1 MPAVIYNA
9 TVKVT
14 ADAAGAKAEIK
25 ALGDEAQ
32 KVEAKSPQKL
42 GSTLDRIE
50 ASARSANQQFTQS
63 KDRLDLLGR
72 IGSGSLQSIDREVL
86 RLVQHFPLVGQPLSH
101 IMRQLFAARDG
112 FNKFSQ
118 DGERAGA
125 ATVKAVERQAAA
137 LDTLMQR
144 AAAVRQRVAQAQQ
157 DFNEGLK
164 IQYGGRIE
172 TGFLKN
178 FRVAD
183 HEKRAEM
190 IAGAGLSSDFTKQVE
205 RSALQFEK
213 LERNGTQALDAI
225 DAKVAQGTASLAEM
239 GGETEVVGGG
249 FAALAG
255 PLGIALALILS
266 LVVAVGAAGLGLY
279 KLAESTAATADKYHD
294 LSLEVNLSA
303 HELSALDVG
312 AAQVGVKFD
321 QVGSALGIFDKKL
334 EGAAEKSSKLGR
346 VLKANGVDVT
356 DNQKALEG
364 LFTILARL
372 PEGQVQT
379 ALAMEA
385 FGKGG
390 KNMLAIVKQAHGD
403 LPGFIRLLDQMGATI
418 SDKDAAAAHEFDA
431 KLEVLKHQF
440 DAAKVKV
447 GEELLPVFM
456 QLFDNLSSW
465 ISRNQQELRDW
476 GHTFKDVALVII
488 EAAKDIKRQFDETLS
503 GWRTL
508 QSLTPSAAN
517 DPHQTSMSR
526 SANGLWQWTQDQ
538 LAQGSAYI
546 PGNGDPYSQ
555 PGPNAWE
562 QATGHA
568 PSRMVSPQEAEAMG
582 AQARNTRGLLS
593 ALDQLDSQV
602 NAITTKIQDGEAAR
616 VSKLMGESGKEKKE
630 HYKPDDFTSKMLGD
644 GLGVPT
650 PGDPNLRMMIEAYA
664 AMFGIPLWLAFAQI
678 YKESNFKIRPVHHD
692 GVFGL
697 TQMKP
702 DTASAALGRHV
713 TGEQLEKD
721 PKLAL
726 TGWGA
731 EMTRLFHKYGS
742 WELALFGY
750 HNGEGA
756 ADKIYALLEGAK
768 SGAIKKQVA
777 EKGIESLLAQQPKG
791 TRYMRDIMEY
801 EKSGHSIQESAKD
814 YINIGGAYQT
824 NPITGLPDMTKPTE
838 GGQAV
843 ELTPTKLLGFRERIA
858 AMLAAQ
864 RNHPLNAGESSLADT
879 SMLGFEQTP
888 SQKGVSDYY
897 TNLIKKEEETAGRRV
912 FLAEYVAGRRREIA
926 AEYYDRETSMMV
938 ELGGKEQELAELR
951 RQAADGQ
958 VSEQRRLLAAKSE
971 EVDLTQRLISL
982 QDEYANSGANEAL
995 RKQVA
1000 TLEER
1005 VAIRREDVQ
1014 AVEDQARAQVRL
1026 ADQTVYHAGKADAAV
1041 LQFMA
1046 SQKGVTDIFSDAK
1059 IGVIKKTYDGID
1071 AALDR
1076 IVPKLNGFGS
1086 ILKQIISDLLKLAA
1100 DKFFMR
1106 LFGLDKGAS
1115 AETGGGGRGGSQGGG
1130 GFNIGSLLN
1139 LGGGGG
1145 NGGGGGRGG
1154 LFGFGNIIQNF
1165 KDNGFVGGLKN
1176 MIGLGSAA
1184 TTAAAAAVP
1193 TGAAAA
1199 GAGGLAAGMGAL
1211 SGMGVGAAAGGAVGA
1226 GALGMGASS
1235 ASAAGASGGMFSGLM
1250 PLLTNPWTAVAAGAI
1265 VGGLLLFKHFSHG
1278 TEKKLQ
1284 DAIKSA
1290 YQVDMKNDWKTLGEI
1305 KAIGEQI
1312 YGKGQVSKH
1321 IQEVIML
1328 DQVKQIVEQY
1338 AVANNI
1344 NSSLVANQQLKD
1356 AANSANNFTRR
1367 AWGGPVEAGV
1377 PYIVG
1382 DRGPQQ
1388 YWEVFVP
1395 PVDGEIV
1402 PSLGQYA
1409 DRARARVARGTVSA
1423 APPARGASSSSGDGG
1438 IPRSM
1443 FAAMI
1448 AAMARVHEVMDDFEA
1463 TDDSATF
1470 KRMVKKHAR
1479 DVADSVNSSLSRGYR
1494 KPQIQRNL
1502 NLA

>member
-1 MPAVIYNA
+1 MSAVIYNA

-14 ADAAGAKAEIK
+14 ADAAEAKAEIK
-25 ALGDEAQ
+25 SLGDEAER
-32 KVEAKSPQKL
+32 VGAKSPQKL

-72 IGSGSLQSIDREVL
+72 VGSGSLQSIDREVL
-86 RLVQHFPLVGQPLSH
+86 RLVQHFPLIGQPLSH
-101 IMRQLFAARDG
+101 IMRQLFSARDG
-112 FNKFSQ
+112 FSRFAQ

-125 ATVKAVERQAAA
+125 ATVKAYEKQVASLKRLEEQAA
-137 LDTLMQR
+137 R
-144 AAAVRQRVAQAQQ
+144 VRQRVAQAVQ
-157 DFNEGLK
+157 DFGSKTEIK
-164 IQYGGRIE
+164 FGGMIDLP
-172 TGFLKN
+172 FLKQ
-178 FRVAD
+178 FRNASL
-183 HEKRAEM
+183 ETREEM
-190 IAGAGLSSDFTKQVE
+190 LTDRGLPSSMTKQIE
-205 RSALQFEK
+205 QSALQFEQ
-213 LERNGTQALDAI
+213 LERKGTQA
-225 DAKVAQGTASLAEM
+225 VANVESRVTQGTTALAEM
-239 GGETEVVGGG
+239 GAETEVVGGG

-255 PLGIALALILS
+255 PIGIALAVILA

-346 VLKANGVDVT
+346 VLKDNGVDVT

-456 QLFDNLSSW
+456 HFFDDLSTW
-465 ISRNQQELRDW
+465 ISKNQQELRDW

-526 SANGLWQWTQDQ
+526 SANGLWQWAQDQ

-650 PGDPNLRMMIEAYA
+650 PGDPNLRMLIESYA
-664 AMFGIPLWLAFAQI
+664 ALFGIPLWLAFAQI
-678 YKESNFKIRPVHHD
+678 HTESKFNTRAVSPK
-692 GVFGL
+692 GAYGL
-697 TQMKP
+697 TQMLP
-702 DTASAALGRHV
+702 PTASADMGRHV
-713 TGEQLEKD
+713 TGEQLQKD

-726 TGWGA
+726 TAWGI
-731 EMTRLFHKYGS
+731 EMTRLYKKYGS

-750 HNGEGA
+750 ESGEGH
-756 ADKIYALLEGAK
+756 ADVIYKLLQGAK
-768 SGAIKKQVA
+768 SGTIKKEVA
-777 EKGIESLLAQQPKG
+777 EKGVESYLHKYPAG
-791 TRYMRDIMEY
+791 AAYMRDIMEY

-864 RNHPLNAGESSLADT
+864 RNRPLNAGESSLADT

-912 FLAEYVAGRRREIA
+912 FLAEYVDGRRREIA

-1000 TLEER
+1000 TLEEM
-1005 VAIRREDVQ
+1005 VAVRREDVQ

-1059 IGVIKKTYDGID
+1059 IGIIKKTYDGID
-1071 AALDR
+1071 QALDR
-1076 IVPKLNGFGS
+1076 IIPKLNGFGS

-1106 LFGLDKGAS
+1106 LFGLDKGTAS
-1115 AETGGGGRGGSQGGG
+1115 GTGGGSGASGGASG
-1130 GFNIGSLLN
+1130 GFSFKNIL
-1139 LGGGGG
+1139 
-1145 NGGGGGRGG
+1145 GG
-1154 LFGFGNIIQNF
+1154 LFNHGAPSNDDGAGSGGDGLFGSSNIIKNF
-1165 KDNGFVGGLKN
+1165 KDNGFLGGFKSL
-1176 MIGLGSAA
+1176 IGLGSSAGGA
-1184 TTAAAAAVP
+1184 TAAASASVIPTAASGGSAVAS
-1193 TGAAAA
+1193 TLGLHEALHTSAAA
-1199 GAGGLAAGMGAL
+1199 GAGS
-1211 SGMGVGAAAGGAVGA
+1211 SG
-1226 GALGMGASS
+1226 GMGASLL
-1235 ASAAGASGGMFSGLM
+1235 ALAAN
-1250 PLLTNPWTAVAAGAI
+1250 PLTWIVAGGAI
-1265 VGGLLLFKHFSHG
+1265 GGLLLWKHFSHG

-1284 DAIKSA
+1284 SAIKST
-1290 YQVDMKNDWKTLGEI
+1290 YGVDFHNDWQSLDQI
-1305 KAIGEQI
+1305 KAIGEQAF
-1312 YGKGQVSKH
+1312 GKGNVPQH
-1321 IQEVIML
+1321 IQETIRL
-1328 DQVKQIVEQY
+1328 DQVKEIVEQY
-1338 AVANNI
+1338 AAASGQ
-1344 NSSLVANQQLKD
+1344 NSPLVTDKQLAD
-1356 AANSANNFTRR
+1356 VTNPANNFIRR
-1367 AWGGPVEAGV
+1367 ALGGPVEAGT
-1377 PYIVG
+1377 PYVVG
-1382 DRGPQQ
+1382 DRGPRQF
-1388 YWEVFVP
+1388 WEVFVP
-1395 PVDGEIV
+1395 SADGEIV
-1402 PSLGQYA
+1402 PSLTQYT
-1409 DRARARVARGTVSA
+1409 DRLRARAAQPSSAPAA
-1423 APPARGASSSSGDGG
+1423 APSSRPAPASSSSGGTDPEVKAMLARIADALEDNNAVMGTFRTADGG
-1438 IPRSM
+1438 DLIERNPR
-1443 FAAMI
+1443 A
-1448 AAMARVHEVMDDFEA
+1448 VMNA
-1463 TDDSATF
+1463 TL
-1470 KRMVKKHAR
+1470 K
-1479 DVADSVNSSLSRGYR
+1479 SLKGGHG
-1494 KPQIQRNL
+1494 KEDLQKQIGL
-1502 NLA
+1502 